1 MNDNPKLEAFQR
13 LIDNLDQDSA
23 IEAFRTDVEALRQHP
38 LIVPHLEGDALDLTQ
53 LSLEDVA
60 ELAGKGQTTGY
71 YFLLAA
77 TPYSRQTIKDLLKT
91 LPKEAV
97 PSKQR
102 RAYVLKQS
110 LQATNFAAVAGQA
123 VADRSRTMSRTKSG
137 SFENLF
143 RDYLREEGVD
153 ITMSGEGNVVSVP
166 GLLIKQRKPD
176 GAYPNPRSGQA
187 PLIYLEVK
195 NVKRVSDDIQKRLY
209 EIAQASLEMKTLY
222 GNLELRGMGATL
234 AEASSQ
240 TSAYR
245 ARMREAITASTPVVV
260 GLLLCS
266 KTQAEP
272 YREGI
277 EAFVDRVFFARE
289 ETGECLEFLKAT
301 IARFEAEK

>member
-13 LIDNLDQDSA
+13 LIDNLDQDST
-23 IEAFRTDVEALRQHP
+23 IEAFRSEVEALRQHP
-38 LIVPHLEGDALDLTQ
+38 LIVPHLDGDALDLTR

-60 ELAGKGQTTGY
+60 ELAGNGQTTGY

-91 LPKEAV
+91 LSKEAV

-102 RAYVLKQS
+102 RAHVLTQGLNS
-110 LQATNFAAVAGQA
+110 SNFTAVAGKA
-123 VADRSRTMSRTKSG
+123 VADRSRTLSRAKSG

-143 RDYLREEGVD
+143 RDYLHEEGVD

-166 GLLIKQRKPD
+166 GLLIRQRKPD

-234 AEASSQ
+234 SEASSQ

-301 IARFEAEK
+301 IARFEAKE